1 MQNEVRIW
9 LKNQPVRVKKWYM
22 ILSME
27 EFQSQRSERGVW
39 TPQTLPLNPPLSDTI
54 QLYDQW
60 KLLQWGL
67 RAGHLS
73 SFLVPT
79 AGHFAAQVSQP
90 LGICHPRKKNGFD
103 WCIMQTF
110 CYFFFATWAKFSAF
124 SAILLH
130 HNNQA
135 ITRPWRGFII
145 LQLTVSLIVK

>member
-1 MQNEVRIW
+1 MRVS

-22 ILSME
+22 ILLVE
-27 EFQSQRSERGVW
+27 EFQSQRSDRGVLALDPATEW
-39 TPQTLPLNPPLSDTI
+39 HYSTVN
-54 QLYDQW
+54 QW

-79 AGHFAAQVSQP
+79 VEHLAAQVSQP
-90 LGICHPRKKNGFD
+90 PGICHLRKKNVFD

-110 CYFFFATWAKFSAF
+110 CYFFFAKWAKFSAF

-135 ITRPWRGFII
+135 NTRPWRGFII
-145 LQLTVSLIVK
+145 LQLTVLLIVK